1 MAGDARERKQRFAVR
16 QRLGIRLLAL
26 LASGLFISLAVADE
40 LRPALLE
47 LSEISEDVFDVVW
60 KTEAID
66 GATLGITPTLPI
78 NCDTVGDTQDYL
90 NRGASVVW
98 WRINCPTGLN
108 GETISIPGLNSISVD
123 VLVRIERLD
132 GSLQIERLSALSTS
146 FAVKSSPGFAGVAN
160 TYFAYGVTHILAGYD
175 HLLFVLALVLLIA
188 NGRKVLI
195 AVTAFTVA
203 HSITLA
209 VATLGVFRPAQAPIE
224 AVIAL
229 SILFLAVEL
238 VRKRQGHDS
247 ITLRRPWLVAFAFG
261 LLHGFGF
268 ASALLEAG
276 LPQQDIP
283 AALLFFNLGVEA
295 GQLAFIGSVLL
306 LGRILRS
313 TSLFDHAWI
322 RLAPHYAIGVMAA
335 FWTIQ
340 RVAAF
345 WP

>member
-1 MAGDARERKQRFAVR
+1 MPVSEAREYLYAGAKVVR
-16 QRLGIRLLAL
+16 
-26 LASGLFISLAVADE
+26 
-40 LRPALLE
+40 
-47 LSEISEDVFDVVW
+47 
-60 KTEAID
+60 
-66 GATLGITPTLPI
+66 
-78 NCDTVGDTQDYL
+78 
-90 NRGASVVW
+90 
-98 WRINCPTGLN
+98 WRISCPAGLDGGIVSIKGLEN
-108 GETISIPGLNSISVD
+108 ISID
-123 VLVRIERLD
+123 VLARVARLD

-146 FAVKSSPGFAGVAN
+146 FTVKSSPGFVGVAQ
-160 TYFAYGVTHILAGYD
+160 TYFTFGVTHILAGYD

-188 NGRKVLI
+188 NGRQILI

-238 VRKRQGHDS
+238 IRKRQGHS
-247 ITLRRPWLVAFAFG
+247 SFTLRRPWLVAFIFG

-283 AALLFFNLGVEA
+283 AALLFFNVGVEV
-295 GQLAFIGSVLL
+295 GQLAFIGVVLL
-306 LGRILRS
+306 AARVLRGPY
-313 TSLFDHAWI
+313 LHRHPWI
-322 RLAPHYAIGVMAA
+322 RYAPHYAIGMLAA
-335 FWTIQ
+335 FWTIE

-345 WP
+345 WS

>member
-1 MAGDARERKQRFAVR
+1 MMRRVIAVFF
-16 QRLGIRLLAL
+16 LLCGGAL
-26 LASGLFISLAVADE
+26 TPTALADE

-47 LSEISEDVFDVVW
+47 LNEISEGEFDVTW
-60 KTEAID
+60 KIEARGRSTPAISPALPQSCMQVGEAREYLYN
-66 GATLGITPTLPI
+66 GAKLA
-78 NCDTVGDTQDYL
+78 
-90 NRGASVVW
+90 R
-98 WRINCPTGLN
+98 WRISCPSGLD
-108 GETISIPGLNSISVD
+108 GGIVSIKGLESMSID
-123 VLVRIERLD
+123 VLARVSRLD

-146 FAVKSSPGFAGVAN
+146 FTVKSSPGFAGVAQ
-160 TYFAYGVTHILAGYD
+160 TYFTFGVTHILAGYD

-188 NGRKVLI
+188 NGRQILI

-238 VRKRQGHDS
+238 VRKRQGHS
-247 ITLRRPWLVAFAFG
+247 SFTLRRPWLVAFIFG

-283 AALLFFNLGVEA
+283 AALLFFNVGVEV
-295 GQLAFIGSVLL
+295 GQLAFIGAVLL
-306 LGRILRS
+306 AGRALRG
-313 TSLFDHAWI
+313 TFLHRLPWI
-322 RLAPHYAIGVMAA
+322 RYAPHYAIGVLAA
-335 FWTIQ
+335 FWTIE
-340 RVAAF
+340 RVASF
-345 WP
+345 WS

>member
-1 MAGDARERKQRFAVR
+1 ML
-16 QRLGIRLLAL
+16 RLYVLLFFLVCGGVLTPSAL
-26 LASGLFISLAVADE
+26 ADE

-47 LSEISEDVFDVVW
+47 LNEISEGEFDVTW
-60 KTEAID
+60 KIEARGRSTPAISPALPERCMPVSEAREYLYS
-66 GATLGITPTLPI
+66 GAK
-78 NCDTVGDTQDYL
+78 VA
-90 NRGASVVW
+90 R
-98 WRINCPTGLN
+98 WRISCPAGLD
-108 GETISIPGLNSISVD
+108 GGIVSIKGLETISID
-123 VLVRIERLD
+123 VLARVARLD

-146 FAVKSSPGFAGVAN
+146 FAVKSSPGFIGVAK
-160 TYFAYGVTHILAGYD
+160 TYFTFGVTHILAGYD

-188 NGRKVLI
+188 NGRQILI

-238 VRKRQGHDS
+238 IRKRQGHS
-247 ITLRRPWLVAFAFG
+247 SFTLRRPWLVAFIFG

-283 AALLFFNLGVEA
+283 AALLFFNVGVEV
-295 GQLAFIGSVLL
+295 GQLAFIGAVLLAGRALRGSVLHKH
-306 LGRILRS
+306 
-313 TSLFDHAWI
+313 TWI
-322 RLAPHYAIGVMAA
+322 RFAPHYAIGVLAA
-335 FWTIQ
+335 FWTIE

-345 WP
+345 WS

>member
-1 MAGDARERKQRFAVR
+1 MTL
-16 QRLGIRLLAL
+16 RLCIIFFGLIGSGAL
-26 LASGLFISLAVADE
+26 TSSATADE

-47 LSEISEDVFDVVW
+47 LSELDNDTFDVAW
-60 KTEAID
+60 KIESRG
-66 GATLGITPTLPI
+66 GATPAISPVLPMSCETI
-78 NCDTVGDTQDYL
+78 GESRDYL
-90 NRGASVVW
+90 YSGAKISR
-98 WRINCPTGLN
+98 WRIVCPSGLD
-108 GETISIPGLNSISVD
+108 GEIVSIKGLETISID
-123 VLVRIERLD
+123 VLARVARLD

-146 FAVKSSPGFAGVAN
+146 FTVKSSPGFIGVAQ
-160 TYFAYGVTHILAGYD
+160 TYFTFGVTHILAGYD

-188 NGRKVLI
+188 NGRQILI

-238 VRKRQGHDS
+238 IRKRQGHS
-247 ITLRRPWLVAFAFG
+247 SFTLRRPWLVAFIFG

-283 AALLFFNLGVEA
+283 AALLFFNVGVEV
-295 GQLAFIGSVLL
+295 GQLAFIGAVLLVGRALRGSVLYQY
-306 LGRILRS
+306 
-313 TSLFDHAWI
+313 TWI
-322 RLAPHYAIGVMAA
+322 RYAPHYAIGMLAA
-335 FWTIQ
+335 FWTIE
-340 RVAAF
+340 RVVAF
-345 WP
+345 WS